1 MWLKNLKKIPINK
14 ILVGRSVVRVKGIE
28 KNINELANSIKALGL
43 IQPIIVYTNS
53 EHEYFVIV
61 GQRRLRALHLLD
73 EQYPGEGFDK
83 VDCLIHDE
91 QNEQILKAMSVATDI
106 HHSKPDKQNLA
117 REITRMFTKY
127 DNVKITAARYGIS
140 EKIIKKYVKFGR
152 LPEFLKERVAS
163 KQIRLD
169 IALKVIDA
177 LDWTE
182 DGRESS
188 ETLLAIIT
196 EVEKLKKSNRR
207 AYKNAL
213 RILAEP
219 VSVSDIVTDH
229 DKLELILNDSPSRR
243 HITLKIKLTEEDFER
258 LLSSDKRQPKRHPW
272 DQGIT
277 VESLVIDIIHDYLVR
292 AEVEDY

>member
-1 MWLKNLKKIPINK
+1 MRNLKKIPINK
-14 ILVGRSVVRVKGIE
+14 ILVGRSVVRVQGFD
-28 KNINELANSIKALGL
+28 KNIDELAISIKALGL

-117 REITRMFTKY
+117 REITHMFQQY
-127 DNVKITAARYGIS
+127 ADVKITARRYGIS
-140 EKIIKKYVKFGR
+140 EKIVKKYVKFER
-152 LPEFLKERVAS
+152 LPAFLKERVES

-213 RILAEP
+213 RILAGPDIEP
-219 VSVSDIVTDH
+219 GPSI
-229 DKLELILNDSPSRR
+229 LEVLRGAQIHQHSL
-243 HITLKIKLTEEDFER
+243 TLRIKLTEKDFEK
-258 LLSSDKRQPKRHPW
+258 LLSSSR
-272 DQGIT
+272 DQGFT
-277 VESLVIDIIHDYLVR
+277 VDELVIDIIQDYLIR